1 MRYGCIYII
10 KNKINDKVYIGQTTI
25 SARERF
31 RQHMKPSNYKK
42 RYKFYKAVQ
51 EYGNENFYYEILE
64 DHIPLNELNEK
75 EIYYISL
82 YDSYKN
88 GYNSTPGGDGRQ
100 INKIDDINYIKKRL
114 SEGENGTDI
123 AKELNVSVATV
134 KRAILS
140 ESNKTLREHKPH
152 IDDDIL
158 IELHSNGYDFNYI
171 AEYFGVN
178 IRTVRRHAKKFNL
191 KGVMPRID
199 YSNLDINSIIK
210 DINEGKLKKCEILRK
225 YNITRYQY
233 DSIKSNKI
241 KNSNDYPD
249 RE

>member
-42 RYKFYKAVQ
+42 RYKFYKAIQ

-100 INKIDDINYIKKRL
+100 INKIDDINHIKKRL
-114 SEGENGTDI
+114 SEGENGTD
-123 AKELNVSVATV
+123 
-134 KRAILS
+134 
-140 ESNKTLREHKPH
+140 KTLREHKPH

-191 KGVMPRID
+191 KGVMPRVD
-199 YSNLDINSIIK
+199 YSNLDVNSIIK